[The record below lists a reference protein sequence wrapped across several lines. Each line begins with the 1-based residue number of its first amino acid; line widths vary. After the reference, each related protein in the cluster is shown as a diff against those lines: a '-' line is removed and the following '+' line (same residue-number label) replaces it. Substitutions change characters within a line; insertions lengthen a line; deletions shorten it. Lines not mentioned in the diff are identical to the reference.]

1 MGKKGEMEA
10 AGARDKAHR
19 DRVTGLV
26 HAGGFLYS
34 VSHDGTL
41 KMWDAASL
49 ELVMEERAAHDGGR
63 LHCAAA
69 APDGHLYT
77 GGDDKV
83 RRPSRMAQPASPP
96 KCPAGLL
103 TCPLRTLGS
112 VEQED

>member
-69 APDGHLYT
+69 AADGHLYT

-83 RRPSRMAQPASPP
+83 R
-96 KCPAGLL
+96 
-103 TCPLRTLGS
+103 
-112 VEQED
+112 

>member
-1 MGKKGEMEA
+1 MLAGFWGLKVCCALRAWAVGKKGEMEA

-19 DRVTGLV
+19 DRVTALV

-49 ELVMEERAAHDGGR
+49 ELVMEERGAHDGGR

-83 RRPSRMAQPASPP
+83 R
-96 KCPAGLL
+96 
-103 TCPLRTLGS
+103 
-112 VEQED
+112 